1 MQTRMLGKL
10 EVSVVGLGCN
20 NFGKRVDAGGTKAVV
35 DSALDSGVT
44 LFDTAD
50 MYSEGESERFL
61 GAALRGRR
69 DEAVI
74 ATKYGAQ
81 MGDDPARSGARPEYV
96 RQACEDSLR
105 RLGVDHIDL
114 YQQHRPDD
122 DVPIEDTL
130 AALNDLVD
138 EGKVIEIGCSNF
150 SAGQLD
156 WAQRTASDDR
166 TAAFVSVQNH
176 YSLLHREPES
186 DGVLQT
192 CDQHDLGF
200 LPYFPLASGMLT
212 GKYTRD
218 EPPPEGTRLAGLPAE
233 RSRRYLNERNF
244 TIVEQLRT
252 FAEERDHELV
262 ELAIAWLAAQPVA
275 ASVIAGATTPDQVR
289 TNAAAARWHLSDDE
303 VAEISR
309 VAAPQ
314 D

>member
-1 MQTRMLGKL
+1 MQTRMLSKL

-262 ELAIAWLAAQPVA
+262 ELAIAWLAAQPVV